1 MLRGTMALMIRGLRF
16 DCRRWQMHALRFLLV
31 AIFLFTLVI
40 SWIEYVVSIGTSPG
54 LSFFSYITY
63 TNFAFITLGGMS
75 FFTSAITEEKEEQ
88 TLGLLKMAG
97 VNPLGILLGKLG
109 PRLAN
114 ALLLLAIQFP
124 FVQLAVTLGGVHH
137 RQIQAVYV
145 TFAGFIFLM
154 AGLGLLASVVARRTR
169 GAALMV
175 SAAIMIPLITQMVM
189 AIFGRSGS
197 SHPLLT
203 DAREAIVWISIWSVV
218 ERLSAILSL
227 GFDDSPLQLQFYCH
241 LGGAAALFLTSWFI
255 FEPCTRQ
262 PHTDAESGQIS
273 RQVRSRIRLR
283 TLGLAILIVLPLA
296 VIVFV
301 AYPSARAALTGQQPS
316 FVPVYESVAAVTLVL
331 ALGLPLITILVA
343 AVKRQSVGRDIGECW
358 TNNWSLVWKDLHFV
372 SGGAVGLLN
381 RIILYSLMTG
391 VIAGLI
397 GFFGNGAGWDWSLLG
412 GWMLGVGLFAGTLEL
427 ASNVGRGLRTEVQ
440 WQTLSTLALLPQS
453 IRAMLWSKL
462 LSGLLALIPAATM
475 TLIGFLLLLPPMAE
489 AIVEQIERTGSGFS
503 DMIGLLYLPMMITL
517 LILEILLFVELTAF
531 FALTIRWGYVVLAL
545 ICTYFMNTVGGF
557 AWSMFMIL
565 VSVGRL
571 GQGNPAGA
579 AFYTQLMI
587 LAPWIVATGIC
598 VALLIALYHAIESR
612 VRHLA
617 SQS

>member
-1 MLRGTMALMIRGLRF
+1 
-16 DCRRWQMHALRFLLV
+16 
-31 AIFLFTLVI
+31 
-40 SWIEYVVSIGTSPG
+40 
-54 LSFFSYITY
+54 
-63 TNFAFITLGGMS
+63 
-75 FFTSAITEEKEEQ
+75 
-88 TLGLLKMAG
+88 
-97 VNPLGILLGKLG
+97 
-109 PRLAN
+109 
-114 ALLLLAIQFP
+114 
-124 FVQLAVTLGGVHH
+124 
-137 RQIQAVYV
+137 
-145 TFAGFIFLM
+145 
-154 AGLGLLASVVARRTR
+154 
-169 GAALMV
+169 
-175 SAAIMIPLITQMVM
+175 
-189 AIFGRSGS
+189 
-197 SHPLLT
+197 
-203 DAREAIVWISIWSVV
+203 
-218 ERLSAILSL
+218 
-227 GFDDSPLQLQFYCH
+227 
-241 LGGAAALFLTSWFI
+241 
-255 FEPCTRQ
+255 
-262 PHTDAESGQIS
+262 
-273 RQVRSRIRLR
+273 VRSRIRLR

-296 VIVFV
+296 VIVYV
-301 AYPSARAALTGQQPS
+301 AYPFARAALTGQQPS

-397 GFFGNGAGWDWSLLG
+397 GFFGNGAAWDWSFLG

-489 AIVEQIERTGSGFS
+489 AIFEEIDHAGPGFS

-517 LILEILLFVELTAF
+517 MILEILLFVELTAF

-545 ICTYFMNTVGGF
+545 ICTYFMNTVAGF

-565 VSVGRL
+565 LSVGRL
-571 GQGNPAGA
+571 GQGSGGA